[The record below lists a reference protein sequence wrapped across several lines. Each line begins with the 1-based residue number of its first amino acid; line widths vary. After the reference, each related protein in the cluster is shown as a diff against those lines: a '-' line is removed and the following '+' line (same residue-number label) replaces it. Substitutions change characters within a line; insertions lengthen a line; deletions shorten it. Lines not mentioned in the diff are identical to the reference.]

1 MLAAGQAVG
10 GDSLDTRLA
19 APPAP
24 TVVSAFLL
32 RSHRR
37 EGVGRVGRAGSN
49 GATALTPSY
58 SHYLALSPSLPLPS
72 ITCIISVLNQLST
85 FRNWLL
91 VKFSLS
97 IILMHSSRVLVAVCV
112 CLLCL
117 CDCVCVYRFTVSFLQ
132 GRTLCFLPPLP
143 QTSTY
148 LHSLAIR
155 NNLSLC
161 LVKECFDFVGFQI
174 SQTVGRYMCK

>member
-24 TVVSAFLL
+24 TVVSAFL

-72 ITCIISVLNQLST
+72 ITCIISVLNQLSI

-97 IILMHSSRVLVAVCV
+97 VILMHSSRVLVAVCV

-117 CDCVCVYRFTVSFLQ
+117 CVCVPFHRLVSSRSHLMFPPSNFYIS
-132 GRTLCFLPPLP
+132 TLFGHQKQL
-143 QTSTY
+143 
-148 LHSLAIR
+148 
-155 NNLSLC
+155 
-161 LVKECFDFVGFQI
+161 EFMF
-174 SQTVGRYMCK
+174 SQRVF

>member
-1 MLAAGQAVG
+1 MVACPIMLAAGQAVG

-72 ITCIISVLNQLST
+72 ITCIISVLNQLAT
-85 FRNWLL
+85 FRIWLL

-117 CDCVCVYRFTVSFLQ
+117 CVCVCTISPSRFFKVAPYVPSLKLLHIY
-132 GRTLCFLPPLP
+132 TLWPSE
-143 QTSTY
+143 TT
-148 LHSLAIR
+148 
-155 NNLSLC
+155 
-161 LVKECFDFVGFQI
+161 
-174 SQTVGRYMCK
+174 